1 MNYVK
6 QAYALNDN
14 KKQQA
19 IALYKKAVSEL
30 VHKDYV
36 HIVDD
41 AHTELSAIFGQY
53 WLVNNRGTGA
63 FWLNGALCAEANIAF
78 NYANFTLG
86 IDDKFIALAK
96 ELVADELRISD
107 TELKAMSKQMN
118 SILTATTEDYF
129 RGNLLSA

>member
-6 QAYALNDN
+6 QAYALRNS

-36 HIVDD
+36 HSVDD

-53 WLVNNRGTGA
+53 WMVGNRGDGA
-63 FWLNGALCAEANIAF
+63 FWMDCALYAEANIAF
-78 NYANFTLG
+78 NYANLSLG
-86 IDDKFIALAK
+86 IEGRFTDLAK
-96 ELVADELRISD
+96 ELVANDLRISD
-107 TELKAMSKQMN
+107 SELKAMGKQMN

-129 RGNLLSA
+129 KGNLLSA